1 MRFNLLLPTGK
12 PFDVVGMGLNSV
24 DFLSLVPKF
33 PAPNS
38 KMKMLQFS
46 KQGGGQVATAMVDL
60 SRWGVKTKYIGKVGE
75 DELGQF
81 SLQSIGQEGVDVSSV
96 KVEPKAT
103 SQFATIIV
111 DGSTGDRTILW
122 NRDDRLMYREGELR
136 KEEVCCGRL
145 LHLDGHDIRAAIQ
158 CAKWAKEESIPT
170 CVDLDKIEP
179 LTSELIN
186 EIDFLITS
194 PRFPTLYTG
203 ISDREKAFIEI
214 QKHTSGLLCA
224 TLGHE
229 GAMALIDGEII
240 YIKGFKVNVVDTT
253 GAGDVFHAGFIYGLL
268 QHWEVREILKFANAV
283 AALKCRELG
292 GRKGIP
298 TLKETQNFLATSSPS
313 GNGTGNS
320 ACEIPTDK

>member
-1 MRFNLLLPTGK
+1 MRFNLSLPTDK

-24 DFLSLVPKF
+24 DFLTVVPEF

-46 KQGGGQVATAMVDL
+46 KQGGGQVATAMVAL

-81 SLQSIGQEGVDVSSV
+81 SLQSIGQEGADVSSV
-96 KVEPKAT
+96 KIEPNAT
-103 SQFATIIV
+103 NQFATIIV

-122 NRDDRLMYREGELR
+122 NRDDRLMYCEGELR
-136 KEEVCCGRL
+136 KEEVCSGRL
-145 LHLDGHDIRAAIQ
+145 LHLDGHDIHAAIQ
-158 CAKWAKEESIPT
+158 CARWAKEEGISTI
-170 CVDLDKIEP
+170 VDLDKVEP
-179 LTSELIN
+179 LTSELIKK
-186 EIDFLITS
+186 IDFVITS
-194 PRFPTLYTG
+194 SRFPTLFTG
-203 ISDREKAFIEI
+203 ISDREKALIEMKR
-214 QKHTSGLLCA
+214 QTPGFLCA
-224 TLGHE
+224 TLGRE
-229 GAMALIDGEII
+229 GAVALAEGNILRL
-240 YIKGFKVNVVDTT
+240 KGFEVDVVDTT
-253 GAGDVFHAGFIYGLL
+253 GAGDVFHGGFIYGLL
-268 QHWEVREILKFANAV
+268 QNWKLIEILRFANAV